1 VLSGTD
7 APLGGA
13 GQECFA
19 ALLHAATTD
28 ACIEILDKAGL
39 RAPVLAGLVDAIQTH
54 LDRRAAGAFR
64 VGAILFSNQH
74 GPLGQTQT
82 AKELLQAWTM

>member
-1 VLSGTD
+1 MKQTHRPPRSIYPAQNRHMRRRT
-7 APLGGA
+7 
-13 GQECFA
+13 
-19 ALLHAATTD
+19 
-28 ACIEILDKAGL
+28 
-39 RAPVLAGLVDAIQTH
+39 RVLAGLVDAIQTH